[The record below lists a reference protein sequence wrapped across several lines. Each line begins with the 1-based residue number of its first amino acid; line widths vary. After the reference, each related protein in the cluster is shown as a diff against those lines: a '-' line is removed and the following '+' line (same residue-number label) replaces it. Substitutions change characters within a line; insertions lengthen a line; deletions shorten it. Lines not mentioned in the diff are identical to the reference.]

1 MERRMNLTYNL
12 DNKPKF
18 MLEQYNLVEEFFKCS
33 RNVQPFKLNYK
44 KNYDKCY
51 RFHVLRHRVM

>member
-44 KNYDKCY
+44 KIMINVID
-51 RFHVLRHRVM
+51 FMF